1 MAYGLCVQ
9 VSIMFMY
16 NMFDFNDKILY
27 DVREGLFQCS
37 YMYMYLSICVNEWIQ
52 NFKKAMSFHLWIG
65 INYMYIQNSCNIYL
79 PGNIPKKMGWLTSK
93 ET

>member
-9 VSIMFMY
+9 VLIMFMY

-27 DVREGLFQCS
+27 RYDVHEGLFQCS
-37 YMYMYLSICVNEWIQ
+37 YMYMYLSICVNEWIH

-65 INYMYIQNSCNIYL
+65 INYIQNSCNIYL